1 MDRTQAIR
9 AIRDAADLPALLGET
24 IKLRKQGSGWV
35 GGPCPKHGG
44 GARTPCISIR
54 PDHSDWHCWVCGAG
68 SDAFDWLAETHGMDF
83 ETALEE
89 MSRRTGIELPIR
101 EQKAQNPGEERAVQA
116 LQAAQDFYEASLH
129 ENYDARAYLEERGI
143 TFAVAQEEGIGYA
156 PAGWDPT
163 IQHLQGVGFKTDLL
177 EAAGLA
183 TRSARG
189 TMIDFLRD
197 RITVPI
203 RDTRG
208 RVIAFGGRVMP
219 GAPPDAPKYMNTKET
234 PLFRKSDVVF
244 HLHRAKGFLR
254 ASGAVLVEGY
264 FDTISLCAHG
274 VQEAVAP
281 LGTALTEG
289 HLQALK
295 RWTNRLTLIMDGDD
309 AGQKATDKAL
319 KLALPAGFEV
329 RILTLPTEHDPD
341 TWAREMGTG
350 TKAAITAAPDWAT
363 FALDRAKLGKD
374 LRRMEDR
381 LAAAHEV
388 AEWISYLPGA
398 RREEV
403 ALAAAIDLKVPPQS
417 LQPAE
422 APKPSQKPAKPT
434 ARPVS
439 QPDDAVG
446 ALIAMAAKKG
456 PYLTWIR
463 NVPEGWW
470 TWREGAGVLETLLDT
485 EGETEDMDKAMQS
498 MVRGACAKE
507 QATGQ
512 VDPKRLHVRLEKE
525 FIQRE
530 TTMLIQQLAK
540 AAGNEAQ
547 ITAYQQDLVAL
558 RARMARITRGGG
570 R

>member
-9 AIRDAADLPALLGET
+9 AIRDAADLPALCQET
-24 IKLRKQGSGWV
+24 IKLRKQGTGWM
-35 GGPCPKHGG
+35 GGPCPAHGG
-44 GARTPCISIR
+44 GSRTPCISVQ
-54 PDHSDWHCWVCGAG
+54 PDKGTWHCFSCGEG
-68 SDAFDWLAETHGMDF
+68 GDAFDWLAKVHGMDF

-89 MSRRTGIELPIR
+89 MSRRTGIELPAR
-101 EQKAQNPGEERAVQA
+101 EQRPQNPGEERAIQA

-143 TFAVAQEEGIGYA
+143 TFAVAREEGIGYA

-163 IQHLQGVGFKTDLL
+163 IQHLQGAGFKPDLL

-183 TRSARG
+183 VRSQRG
-189 TMIDFLRD
+189 TVIDFLRD

-219 GAPPDAPKYMNTKET
+219 GAPPEAPKYMNTKET

-244 HLHRAKGFLR
+244 HLHRAKGFIR
-254 ASGAVLVEGY
+254 TSGAVLVEGY

-309 AGQKATDKAL
+309 AGQLATHKAL
-319 KLALPAGFEV
+319 KLALPAGFDV
-329 RILTLPTEHDPD
+329 RIITLPTQHDPD
-341 TWAREMGTG
+341 TWARELGDR

-363 FALDRAKLGKD
+363 FAIDRAKVGRD

-403 ALAAAIDLKVPPQS
+403 AMVAAMDLKVPPQS
-417 LQPAE
+417 LKPAD
-422 APKPSQKPAKPT
+422 PTKPEQKPARPT
-434 ARPVS
+434 TRPVA

-456 PYLTWIR
+456 PYLDWIR
-463 NVPEGWW
+463 KVPEGWW

-485 EGETEDMDKAMQS
+485 QGETEGLDKAMQAA
-498 MVRGACAKE
+498 VRGACAKE

-540 AAGNEAQ
+540 AAGNDAQ
-547 ITAYQQDLVAL
+547 IAAYQQNLVEL

>member
-1 MDRTQAIR
+1 MDRSQAIR
-9 AIRDAADLPALLGET
+9 AIRDAADLPALCQES
-24 IKLRKQGSGWV
+24 IKLRKQGTGWM
-35 GGPCPKHGG
+35 GGPCPAHGG
-44 GARTPCISIR
+44 GSRTPCISVQ
-54 PDHSDWHCWVCGAG
+54 PDKGTWHCFSCGEG
-68 SDAFDWLAETHGMDF
+68 GDAFDWLAKVHGMDF

-89 MSRRTGIELPIR
+89 MSRRTGIELPPR
-101 EQKAQNPGEERAVQA
+101 EQKAQAPGEERAVQA

-163 IQHLQGVGFKTDLL
+163 LQHLQGVGFKPDIL

-183 TRSARG
+183 TRSQRG
-189 TMIDFLRD
+189 SMIDFLRD

-203 RDTRG
+203 RDARG

-219 GAPPDAPKYMNTKET
+219 GAPPDSPKYMNTKET

-264 FDTISLCAHG
+264 FDTISLCQHG
-274 VQEAVAP
+274 VQGAVAP

-295 RWTNRLTLIMDGDD
+295 RWTNRLTLLMDGDA
-309 AGQKATDKAL
+309 AGQRAAHKAL
-319 KLALPAGFEV
+319 QLALPAGFEV
-329 RILTLPTEHDPD
+329 RILTLPPEHDPD
-341 TWAREMGTG
+341 TWARALGEQ
-350 TKAAITAAPDWAT
+350 TKAAVAAAPDWAT
-363 FALDRAKLGKD
+363 FALDHAKTGKD

-388 AEWISYLPGA
+388 AQWISYLPET

-403 ALAAAIDLKVPPQS
+403 AMAAALDLKVPPRS
-417 LQPAE
+417 LQAQE
-422 APKPSQKPAKPT
+422 AKPSAKPAKPT
-434 ARPVS
+434 TKPVQ

-446 ALIAMAAKKG
+446 ALIAMAAKAG
-456 PYLTWIR
+456 PYLDWIR
-463 NVPEGWW
+463 NVPQGWW
-470 TWREGAGVLETLLDT
+470 NWREGAGVLETILDVEGDT
-485 EGETEDMDKAMQS
+485 EGLDKTLQAV
-498 MVRGACAKE
+498 VRGACAKV
-507 QATGQ
+507 QAAGQ
-512 VDPKRLHVRLEKE
+512 VDPKRLHVRLERE

-530 TTMLIQQLAK
+530 TAMLIQQLAK
-540 AAGNEAQ
+540 SAGNDAQ
-547 ITAYQQDLVAL
+547 IAAYQQNLVEL